1 MDGLCYESTTHEW
14 FHDHTSTLHARR
26 NSLNTKGQEQN
37 DKLDVACFVVRTKE
51 TGEYDR
57 VMLDGKTNELLYDT
71 KSLEDMVY
79 QIDKLKITKRFDL
92 WTKKISK
99 GL

>member
-1 MDGLCYESTTHEW
+1 MERNVFLEMDGLCYESTTHEW

-92 WTKKISK
+92 
-99 GL
+99 